1 MGMSPIKKKIPKMG
15 RQLKWLE
22 RWFCTPED
30 RVRVPACP
38 QTLFKKIM
46 KVYVVVV
53 NYHPANAPQNY
64 ETDCQIFLDKKQAEK
79 YKEAKEKEFPIR
91 WGGEYNHCK
100 LIKKHL

>member
-1 MGMSPIKKKIPKMG
+1 MKDLLEKYKMFQTPK
-15 RQLKWLE
+15 
-22 RWFCTPED
+22 
-30 RVRVPACP
+30 
-38 QTLFKKIM
+38 
-46 KVYVVVV
+46 
-53 NYHPANAPQNY
+53 PANAPQNY